1 MELESYQKELE
12 FAIYVKIMVKMGE
25 LYVVLYVQE
34 EGEQWNKQYLTY
46 KNQNF

>member
-34 EGEQWNKQYLTY
+34 EGEQ
-46 KNQNF
+46 